1 MEVYE
6 ALDLLT
12 KAEVLA
18 KANAFPHR
26 EQRYQEV
33 AKKRKWGKVIQP
45 RRSAD
50 SVQALKREL
59 EDAKAIQA
67 AMQTKAPAL
76 IDLDI
81 ITKAFETWRE
91 AMVGKVAAKTW
102 DVAGDMEINT
112 KLRSVAI
119 PPRPALPPIAGHVDV
134 LMAELEAIGKDIE
147 RRKDAKKKQG

>member
-91 AMVGKVAAKTW
+91 TMVG
-102 DVAGDMEINT
+102 E
-112 KLRSVAI
+112 VAI
-119 PPRPALPPIAGHVDV
+119 PPRPALPPIAKHVDV

-147 RRKDAKKKQG
+147 RRNYAKKKQG